1 MDDFEAA
8 FSDYLDSRAGDEAEA
23 ALFTVMRSAF
33 RAGWRA
39 AESTSPNPAG
49 THSSDPVE
57 RHKVIR
63 LDPPKE
69 K

>member
-8 FSDYLDSRAGDEAEA
+8 FSDYLDSSAGDEAED

-39 AESTSPNPAG
+39 AEGPPTDPAEKRSRG
-49 THSSDPVE
+49 QDG
-57 RHKVIR
+57 KVIH